1 MDTGQGQMCD
11 EGEEDLIQILFP
23 ANYAYKVMNCNATEY
38 KGKYIQCNIEL
49 RVNVNNEESVK
60 RFLSDFNTSQPALTM
75 CKVEDQT
82 NGQLG
87 IQQGHSFEG
96 SENAV

>member
-1 MDTGQGQMCD
+1 M
-11 EGEEDLIQILFP
+11 
-23 ANYAYKVMNCNATEY
+23 
-38 KGKYIQCNIEL
+38 
-49 RVNVNNEESVK
+49 NNEESVK

-96 SENAV
+96 SVQKMLYESETF

>member
-49 RVNVNNEESVK
+49 RVNVNNKESVK
-60 RFLSDFNTSQPALTM
+60 RFLSDFKTSSACSYNLQSGKPDKRPAG
-75 CKVEDQT
+75 DSARSQ
-82 NGQLG
+82 
-87 IQQGHSFEG
+87 F
-96 SENAV
+96 